1 MRDDPNGARRDVAR
15 RACSERG
22 QASLVIIVFI
32 ALFLLGATG
41 LATDYTQIWTH
52 RQIAQGAAD
61 AACQAGAADLY
72 LKALDPAAESTYGLD
87 LSWIGSSFDCSGNP
101 GSAVCRYASLN
112 GYSGSSVAVSFPST
126 VGGAPSLPPGS
137 GIANPYIKVTVTDP
151 VPMVFTKLVS
161 SNSTFTVSA
170 KAECGLY
177 PTAVPIPLVILHP
190 TSTAALSVSGAATIK
205 MYGGP
210 NRSIQVNSTST
221 TAVVAGTIDL
231 SQAGPGGTGADFAV
245 AGGPNTS
252 PAGVSLGA
260 SGKWITGVI
269 PSGDPWGAVPAPS
282 VPSTAGTA
290 TPVPFAV
297 DGCPDPAG
305 CVEFTGGNYLTCS
318 NNNVA
323 PGGNGCLISPSF
335 SSAGPAW
342 QATHAYTAGAL
353 IKPTNPQHNAGGYI
367 FQAQNSGTS
376 GGTVPA
382 NWNQTIG
389 GTQPGDGGVTW
400 RNMGP
405 ASTNPSTAIFAPG
418 LYYVGTGGLQPG
430 SNTTMRMSTAA
441 GDGTNGVTFY
451 FSTGA
456 GTLSVGS
463 NTGKSSACTSASPG
477 TGSPNN
483 CVVAY
488 SPTGGPLLGVASR
501 VLQCPGGPANPPQVP
516 SVING
521 NILFGPCTGTYGAP
535 GGKHRGFLFFQNR
548 SAAANPSWGG
558 GGQFLLSG
566 FMYFHRG
573 SGATCGTNTTCLTMN
588 GGSGAGAF
596 TLGNL
601 VADKLSMTGNSS
613 LNMILNPDLS
623 FDLFRPQVLR

>member
-1 MRDDPNGARRDVAR
+1 MNGDLNGARRDVAR
-15 RACSERG
+15 RARSERG

-32 ALFLLGATG
+32 GLFLLGATG

-72 LKALDPAAESTYGLD
+72 LKALDPAAASTYGLD
-87 LSWIGSSFDCSGNP
+87 LSWIGSSFDCSSKP

-112 GYSGSSVAVSFPST
+112 GYSGSSVAVSFPSA
-126 VGGAPSLPPGS
+126 VGGAPSLPPES

-205 MYGGP
+205 IFRGP

-221 TAVVAGTIDL
+221 TAVVAGTVDL

-245 AGGPNTS
+245 AGGPNTK

-269 PSGDPWGAVPAPS
+269 PSGDPWGTVPAPS

-342 QATHAYTAGAL
+342 QATNAYTAGAL

-367 FQAQNSGTS
+367 FQALNSGTS

-389 GTQPGDGGVTW
+389 GNQADGTITW
-400 RNMGP
+400 KNMGP

-477 TGSPNN
+477 SGSPNN
-483 CVVAY
+483 CVVSY

-521 NILFGPCTGTYGAP
+521 NILFGPCAGTYGAP

-548 SAAANPSWGG
+548 SAAANPNWGG

-566 FMYFHRG
+566 FMYFHG
-573 SGATCGTNTTCLTMN
+573 GNGATCGTNTTCLTMN

-601 VADKLSMTGNSS
+601 VADKVSMTGNSS

-623 FDLFRPQVLR
+623 FVLFRPQVLR